1 MAAKDTVLT
10 LKAQSS
16 SRDLV
21 IGTFALAVLVACSSL
36 HFLIGII
43 STLLIPLPALYLRW
57 KVGRWKAALVGT
69 AVWLFY
75 GFLTMGSISLPVL
88 MVLATPTL
96 LGILLGEFLLAGSPI
111 GRCIAF
117 SSVGCVLALFL
128 VMMTWSTGIDG
139 VSFWESFRTQLQ
151 TNMEAAFEAYGS
163 MGLIPAEQIPEYKE
177 MAGSLAE
184 SIFRI
189 FPSLLLTGF
198 VVMAWITLM
207 IARRLEL
214 LKGLFSKDW
223 ENLKEWQ
230 APDPLVWVLVGAGCI
245 LLLPGPVLKAVGMNL
260 LLVVL
265 LVYFFQGLSIV
276 AFFFD
281 RKRIPKFIRGFAYA
295 FIVLQEVA
303 TLLVVGLGV
312 FDVWF
317 NVRKIGK
324 NAMGPLKENG

>member
-1 MAAKDTVLT
+1 MT

-16 SRDLV
+16 SRELGL
-21 IGTFALAVLVACSSL
+21 GTFALVALVACSSL
-36 HFLIGII
+36 HFLVGII
-43 STLLIPLPALYLRW
+43 ATLLIPLPALYLRW
-57 KVGRWKAALVGT
+57 KAGRWR
-69 AVWLFY
+69 AVLIGITVWFFY
-75 GFLTMGSISLPVL
+75 GVITMESVSLPIL

-96 LGILLGEFLLAGSPI
+96 LGILLGEFLLAGYPV

-117 SSVGCVLALFL
+117 SSIGCLVALFA
-128 VMMTWSTGIDG
+128 VMLTWSTGMDG
-139 VSFWESFRTQLQ
+139 VSFWESFRGQLQ
-151 TNMEAAFEAYGS
+151 MNMEAAFEAYGS
-163 MGLIPAEQIPEYKE
+163 MGLIPAEKIPEYRE

-189 FPSLLLTGF
+189 FPSLFVLGF

-207 IARRLEL
+207 IARKIDP
-214 LKGLFSKDW
+214 LKGLFSKGW

-230 APDPLVWVLVGAGCI
+230 APDLLVWVLVGAGCM
-245 LLLPGPVLKAVGMNL
+245 LLVSGPVSKAVGMNL

-281 RKRIPKFIRGFAYA
+281 RKQIPRLVRGFAYA

-317 NVRKIGK
+317 NVRRIGK
-324 NAMGPLKENG
+324 NAMGPPLKENG